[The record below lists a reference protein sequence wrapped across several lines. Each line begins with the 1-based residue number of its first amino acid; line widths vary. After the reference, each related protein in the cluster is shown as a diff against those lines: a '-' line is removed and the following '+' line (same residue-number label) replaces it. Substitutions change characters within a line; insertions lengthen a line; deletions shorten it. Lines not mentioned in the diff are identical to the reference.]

1 MKTWNILNNSKKVT
15 KDDLITVLLKNRG
28 INTKNGIDYFLN
40 PKLSDV
46 TAEKTGIDKK
56 ELEKAIKRIK
66 KAIEAQEQIVVF
78 GDYDVDGIT
87 GAAIIWETIH
97 ALGGK
102 VIPYIPHR
110 IDEGYG
116 LSIRGI
122 ENIKDQKSNLKDT
135 SLIITDDNGIVANE
149 AVEYANEHEI
159 DVIITDH
166 HVPSKE
172 LPKAHSIVHTT
183 QLCGAGV
190 AYLLS
195 QEIKNLHSTSSGQAT
210 SKIKNDQEDTHLEL
224 AALGTI
230 ADMVPLTS
238 ANRTI
243 VKHGLSRIS
252 NTKRVGL
259 QELFKQ
265 AGLEKENFTPYE
277 IGYIIAPRLNAAGRI
292 DSAMDSLRLLCTND
306 RKRAHDLAVKL
317 ELINKERQLVLKEAT
332 EHAIATVKNLETKVK
347 NLLFVA
353 HESYQQGVI
362 GLVAGKLVEEF
373 YRPSIVLSIGE
384 KQTKA
389 SARSI
394 SGFNMIEF
402 LRLHTA
408 QFINVGGHPMA
419 AGFSIAT
426 ENLEALKKLLEKSAD
441 ELMTPEISERKLKI
455 DCEIQLSLI
464 SPVLYNDIQI
474 LSPFGMGNPEP
485 VFVSREVT
493 IKDFKLLGKDR
504 THLKLSLKQEDS
516 QIFEAIG
523 FGLSDFAENL
533 KPGDKI
539 DIAYTIDENVWNGN
553 TKIQLK
559 VKDIKKDDK

>member
-122 ENIKDQKSNLKDT
+122 ENIKDQKSKLKDT